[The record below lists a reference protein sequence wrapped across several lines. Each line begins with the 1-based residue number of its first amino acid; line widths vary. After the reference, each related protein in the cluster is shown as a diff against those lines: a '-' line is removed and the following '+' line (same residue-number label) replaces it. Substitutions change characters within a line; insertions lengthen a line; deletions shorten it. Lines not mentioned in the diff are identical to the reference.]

1 MYENEKIWKWVKN
14 DDNNRRRNK
23 QTLDIYLNLLEQ
35 NIGILNYE
43 DDKEKSRMIMYRLS
57 VDEFVCNV
65 CEYVYVW
72 VCMWYM
78 IYTDIARVIAYE

>member
-1 MYENEKIWKWVKN
+1 MTMYECESELKMMTITEEET
-14 DDNNRRRNK
+14 NK
-23 QTLDIYLNLLEQ
+23 HWNYLNLLEQ

-65 CEYVYVW
+65 CEYVYV
-72 VCMWYM
+72 
-78 IYTDIARVIAYE
+78 

>member
-35 NIGILNYE
+35 NIGILKYE
-43 DDKEKSRMIMYRLS
+43 DDKEKSRMIMYRMR

-65 CEYVYVW
+65 CECVYVW
-72 VCMWYM
+72 VCM
-78 IYTDIARVIAYE
+78 

>member
-35 NIGILNYE
+35 NIGILKYE
-43 DDKEKSRMIMYRLS
+43 DDKEKSTMIMYRMR

-65 CEYVYVW
+65 CEWVYVW
-72 VCMWYM
+72 MCM
-78 IYTDIARVIAYE
+78 